1 MGRWCKS
8 WHTHA
13 SVSLQVEVPAH
24 EEACGG
30 WQPGQYA
37 PNANVGVPVG
47 GQVAAVESDAADG
60 SELEGERRGG
70 AGCYAQRQ
78 KKDMRRLKAVCV
90 WGGGEES
97 EGFCIET
104 RRRHAPW

>member
-13 SVSLQVEVPAH
+13 SVSLQVKVPAH
-24 EEACGG
+24 EEAGGG
-30 WQPGQYA
+30 WQPRQYA
-37 PNANVGVPVG
+37 PNANVGVPVS

-60 SELEGERRGG
+60 SEHEGERRGG

-78 KKDMRRLKAVCV
+78 KKDMRRLKAV
-90 WGGGEES
+90 GGVRRVR
-97 EGFCIET
+97 GFAAT
-104 RRRHAPW
+104 HAVGMHLGRTT